1 MSYLSQ
7 LTQKLR
13 EIFQTD
19 RADLDFGIYRILN
32 SRSEQI
38 NDYLNRKLPQKVQR
52 AFNAANQGQ
61 IEQWQKALDEAIKQA
76 QDLGVNPQDSAK
88 VQNLKAQIA
97 QAKNSG
103 ANSEA
108 AVFSHLYTFFSRYTM
123 MKAISSANA
132 VIKAIPMPFP
142 TVVKKCYC
150 IGQTKISTTPNQ
162 AKTSAIIALNWR
174 MVERFSSV

>member
-1 MSYLSQ
+1 MYHLLQ

-76 QDLGVNPQDSAK
+76 QDLGVNPQDSAI
-88 VQNLKAQIA
+88 LKRKSHRQKTAVQIA
-97 QAKNSG
+97 KRR
-103 ANSEA
+103 
-108 AVFSHLYTFFSRYTM
+108 FFRTSTLSFLATM
-123 MKAISSANA
+123 MRAILLANA
-132 VIKAIPMPFP
+132 VTKATPMPFP
-142 TVVKKCYC
+142 IVAKKCYC
-150 IGQTKISTTPNQ
+150 IGQTKISITPNQ

-174 MVERFSSV
+174 MAERFSSV